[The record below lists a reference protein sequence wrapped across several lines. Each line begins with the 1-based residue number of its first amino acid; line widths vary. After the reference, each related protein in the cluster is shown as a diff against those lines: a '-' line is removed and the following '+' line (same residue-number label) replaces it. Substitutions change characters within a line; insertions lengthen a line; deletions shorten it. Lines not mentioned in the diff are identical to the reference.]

1 MGIIHTARRN
11 IKDEI
16 VRKLSEE
23 ILEERRRLNRNVTLS
38 LRDDAQV
45 DQNAII
51 FLS

>member
-23 ILEERRRLNRNVTLS
+23 ILENRRRTINRNATLS
-38 LRDDAQV
+38 LRDDAEV
-45 DQNAII
+45 DL
-51 FLS
+51 FYF